1 MKPQML
7 KKLTALGLLALAT
20 ASAPA
25 DISNPTQAG
34 RNTIGQVTNMETKDG
49 FSAQFWMTT
58 DEQIFSSWTKP
69 GALRNLKP
77 IDEIK
82 RNTPIYLALF
92 VANPG
97 AKGPT
102 NPGAKQST
110 ATSDVT
116 FDLYVVNPSGALSVA
131 YKQRPGWKGLSPSP
145 GLVYLAKD
153 RGTLN
158 FEAIDP
164 LGEYAVVVIIHDNV
178 RKADIKLT
186 RKLTLVE

>member
-25 DISNPTQAG
+25 DISNPIQAG

-92 VANPG
+92 VGPVAPG
-97 AKGPT
+97 FATNSAK
-102 NPGAKQST
+102 
-110 ATSDVT
+110 
-116 FDLYVVNPSGALSVA
+116 
-131 YKQRPGWKGLSPSP
+131 
-145 GLVYLAKD
+145 
-153 RGTLN
+153 
-158 FEAIDP
+158 
-164 LGEYAVVVIIHDNV
+164 
-178 RKADIKLT
+178 
-186 RKLTLVE
+186 